1 MNTKINIVKYRLQT
15 EMENLKL
22 GNENWFKDYIKQVL
36 ESNKPYYEK
45 ADYIAYSINQLQN
58 KIDYVSSEIK
68 ELQDLKKSLASSKE
82 LAMQITASV
91 LAEYGIDKLEGAN
104 ISSITITPE
113 KSKTENV
120 ILIKDEQAVMRLG
133 FVSFSPDYEAIEK
146 TLSSNDGYAWE
157 ELSQYVEVSKI
168 TTTTQ
173 SKIKINNK
181 RNASNNINQMDELL
195 ISEEEYKNQKLVA

>member
-1 MNTKINIVKYRLQT
+1 MNNKINIKKYRLQT

-36 ESNKPYYEK
+36 ESDKQYFEK

-58 KIDYVSSEIK
+58 KIDYVSNEIK
-68 ELQDLKKSLASSKE
+68 ELQDLKKSLATSKE
-82 LAMQITASV
+82 LAMEITASV

-113 KSKTENV
+113 KVKTENV
-120 ILIKDEQAVMRLG
+120 IFIKDEKAVIQLG
-133 FVSFSPDYEAIEK
+133 FVSFIPDYEAIEK
-146 TLSSNDGYAWE
+146 TLTTNNGYVCD
-157 ELSQYVEVSKI
+157 ELKQYVEVNKI

-181 RNASNNINQMDELL
+181 RNSSTNINQIDEILVV
-195 ISEEEYKNQKLVA
+195 EESYQQAA